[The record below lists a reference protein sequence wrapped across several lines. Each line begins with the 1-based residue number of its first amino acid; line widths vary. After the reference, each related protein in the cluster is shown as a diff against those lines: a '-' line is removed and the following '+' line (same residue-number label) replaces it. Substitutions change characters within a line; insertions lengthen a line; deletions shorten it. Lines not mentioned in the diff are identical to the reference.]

1 MRKSKLIELLT
12 AIEGNPDIKLWNGYV
27 GDYMDI
33 ESELVPTRLVKM
45 TEAHMLEMVR
55 LEQALHDGADPKT
68 FKMSSDEEEHTRAC
82 YKKYHEWEHN
92 QFVTDGDIKAKR
104 YKKKDIWILSA
115 KLRGKTSGDRVGTM
129 SY

>member
-1 MRKSKLIELLT
+1 MRKSKLIEMLN

-45 TEAHMLEMVR
+45 TEAHMMEMVR
-55 LEQALHDGADPKT
+55 LEQALDVGADMKT
-68 FKMSSDEEEHTRAC
+68 FQLSEAEVVDTKRC
-82 YKKYHEWEHN
+82 YKEYHQWEFN
-92 QFVTDGDIKAKR
+92 QFVTDEDIKAKR
-104 YKKKDIWILSA
+104 YMKKDIVILPA
-115 KLRGKTSGDRVGTM
+115 KLRGKTCGDRIGTM